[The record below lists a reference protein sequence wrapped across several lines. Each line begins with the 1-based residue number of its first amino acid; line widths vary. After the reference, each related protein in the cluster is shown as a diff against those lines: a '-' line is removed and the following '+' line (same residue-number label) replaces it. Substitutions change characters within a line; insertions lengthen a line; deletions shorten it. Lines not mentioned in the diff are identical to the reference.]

1 MADQI
6 RTNYQALDDMAKQCD
21 SVANRLAQ
29 TAAVAQ
35 KIVGQMQNGALIG
48 KHGDVYTQA
57 LGMFFTKVMRLS
69 DKYREVANDIRNA
82 SSDMQRADSTAGSKF

>member
-21 SVANRLAQ
+21 AVSNRLAQ
-29 TAAVAQ
+29 TASVAQ

-57 LGMFFTKVMRLS
+57 MGMFFTKVMRLS
-69 DKYREVANDIRNA
+69 EKYREVANDIRSA
-82 SSDMQRADSTAGSKF
+82 AQDMQRADSTAGQKF